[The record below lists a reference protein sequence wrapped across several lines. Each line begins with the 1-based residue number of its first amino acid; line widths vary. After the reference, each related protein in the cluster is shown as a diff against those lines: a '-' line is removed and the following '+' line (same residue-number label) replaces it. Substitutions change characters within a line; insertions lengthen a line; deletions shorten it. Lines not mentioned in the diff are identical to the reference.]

1 MSKITLKR
9 IKNGS
14 NGHKNSYDKHVFPE
28 LEKRG
33 VYRAIYERRD
43 IRKEFLPKAVPR
55 KILMKLLNAAHHAGS
70 VGFMQPWNFVVIS
83 DVKIKQKIKKI
94 FRVENEKAKK
104 NYSGDRLTK
113 YLSLK
118 LEAIEETPVNIC
130 VTCDSTR
137 GGPHVLGRNSIKE
150 TDFYS
155 TCCAIQNLWLAAR
168 SEGIG
173 MGWVSILNNNLLKK
187 ALKIPKHIKPIAYLC
202 LGYVSKFPQKPM
214 LETQGWAKRK
224 LLNDLVYW
232 NSWDKK

>member
-1 MSKITLKR
+1 MSNPMN
-9 IKNGS
+9 NGS
-14 NGHKNSYDKHVFPE
+14 NGHKSQSFSPT
-28 LEKRG
+28 EKKG

-43 IRKEFLPKAVPR
+43 IRKEFLPKAIPR
-55 KILMKLLNAAHHAGS
+55 RILLKLLNAAHHAGS
-70 VGFMQPWNFVVIS
+70 VGFMQPWNFVVIM
-83 DVKIKQKIKKI
+83 DRKIKKKVKGI
-94 FRVENEKAKK
+94 FGIENEKAKK
-104 NYSGDRLTK
+104 NYKGNKLTK

-173 MGWVSILNNNLLKK
+173 MGWVSIMNNAMLKK
-187 ALKIPKHIKPIAYLC
+187 VLKIPKHIKPIAYLC

-214 LETQGWAKRK
+214 LETKGWARRK
-224 LLNDLVYW
+224 NLEDLIYFNGW
-232 NSWDKK
+232 NTK

>member
-9 IKNGS
+9 TENGS
-14 NGHKNSYDKHVFPE
+14 NGHKNNYDKHVFPE
-28 LEKRG
+28 SEKRG

-43 IRKEFLPKAVPR
+43 IRREFLPKAIPR
-55 KILMKLLNAAHHAGS
+55 RILMKLLNAAHHAGS

-83 DVKIKQKIKKI
+83 DVKIKQEIKKI
-94 FRVENEKAKK
+94 FRVENEKAKR

-130 VTCDSTR
+130 ITCDSTR

-187 ALKIPKHIKPIAYLC
+187 TLKIPKHIKPIAYLC

-214 LETQGWAKRK
+214 LEAQGWAKRK
-224 LLNDLVYW
+224 RLNDLVYW
-232 NSWDKK
+232 NGWDKK

>member
-1 MSKITLKR
+1 MKKTILKKIR
-9 IKNGS
+9 DGGNGYKNG
-14 NGHKNSYDKHVFPE
+14 HDKHGFPDSQ
-28 LEKRG
+28 KRG

-43 IRKEFLPKAVPR
+43 IRKEFLPKAIPR
-55 KILMKLLNAAHHAGS
+55 KVLLKLLNAAHHAGS

-83 DVKIKQKIKKI
+83 DAKIKQKIKKI

-137 GGPHVLGRNSIKE
+137 GGPHVLGRNSIQK
-150 TDFYS
+150 TDLYS

-173 MGWVSILNNNLLKK
+173 VGWVSILNNRLLKK
-187 ALKIPKHIKPIAYLC
+187 ALEIPKHIKPIAYLC
-202 LGYVSKFPQKPM
+202 LGYVSKFPGKPM
-214 LETQGWAKRK
+214 LEVEGWARRKR
-224 LLNDLVYW
+224 LEDLICW
-232 NSWDKK
+232 NIWDKK

>member
-1 MSKITLKR
+1 MN
-9 IKNGS
+9 NGS
-14 NGHKNSYDKHVFPE
+14 NGHKSHVFPDS
-28 LEKRG
+28 EKRG

-43 IRKEFLPKAVPR
+43 IRKEFLSKAIPR
-55 KILMKLLNAAHHAGS
+55 RVLMKLLDAAHHAGS

-83 DVKIKQKIKKI
+83 DAKIKQKIKNI

-104 NYSGDRLTK
+104 NYTGDRLKK

-150 TDFYS
+150 TDLYS

-173 MGWVSILNNNLLKK
+173 IGWVSILNNNLLKK
-187 ALKIPKHIKPIAYLC
+187 ALNIPKHIKPIAYLC
-202 LGYVSKFPQKPM
+202 LGSVSKFPKKPM
-214 LETQGWAKRK
+214 LEVEGWARRKR
-224 LLNDLVYW
+224 LEDLIYW
-232 NSWDKK
+232 NSWNTK